1 MLTRLT
7 VLHNRCMMTNAIHE
21 LYGLVLKSI
30 YIIWYVHDDNNRK
43 LNTQGEKA
51 AKLSL
56 FPATMSCMI
65 LAFFCSSAS
74 LLTSWNT
81 SSICSSVL
89 PAVSGTQKK
98 VKMKASKQNT
108 AKNV

>member
-7 VLHNRCMMTNAIHE
+7 VLHNRCMMTNAVHG
-21 LYGLVLKSI
+21 LYGVVLKSI
-30 YIIWYVHDDNNRK
+30 YIIWYVLDNNRK
-43 LNTQGEKA
+43 LNTQGEEA

-74 LLTSWNT
+74 LLTS
-81 SSICSSVL
+81 
-89 PAVSGTQKK
+89 
-98 VKMKASKQNT
+98 
-108 AKNV
+108 